1 MHFNPSKKLDDIQ
14 AKQIVREIV
23 RLGDIIYGCH
33 AKERM
38 IERGYTI
45 RDVVYILKNGE
56 IIKKEFNQD
65 CQNWKYTFQSEDL
78 DGISGTAVRD
88 LEKNNLPIK
97 EYHKKAIDNQSV
109 TC

>member
-1 MHFNPSKKLDDIQ
+1 MHFDPSKKLDDIQ

-78 DGISGTAVRD
+78 DGISGTAVTAILDHRTIF
-88 LEKNNLPIK
+88 LVTLLGGAR
-97 EYHKKAIDNQSV
+97 KK
-109 TC
+109 